1 MNHYTRLI
9 ELETQVHRLR
19 ENFALFDSVMEAHM
33 NEFEESQ
40 TPFGLSLWRINA
52 LMRENTEEIKE
63 QFYDLF
69 DAIRE
74 ESHDAASETSQAGKQ
89 ITPWDHTVNSIQKA
103 SETTPESMTQSGN
116 TGTGLLI
123 TKLYPGWTVKFAD
136 DEPNMS
142 NFITIDPTGG
152 DSVPVE
158 SMQLD
163 LFDSQ
168 DYVIIK

>member
-74 ESHDAASETSQAGKQ
+74 DSLNDNTPKNMDSQA
-89 ITPWDHTVNSIQKA
+89 PWNHTVNSIQKA
-103 SETTPESMTQSGN
+103 SETTPEMTQF
-116 TGTGLLI
+116 
-123 TKLYPGWTVKFAD
+123 YPGWTVKFAD

>member
-1 MNHYTRLI
+1 MKHYTRLN

-40 TPFGLSLWRINA
+40 TPLGLSLWRINA

-74 ESHDAASETSQAGKQ
+74 DSLNDNTPKNMDSQA
-89 ITPWDHTVNSIQKA
+89 PWNHIVNSIQKA
-103 SETTPESMTQSGN
+103 SETTPEMTQF
-116 TGTGLLI
+116 
-123 TKLYPGWTVKFAD
+123 YPGWTVKFAD

>member
-1 MNHYTRLI
+1 
-9 ELETQVHRLR
+9 
-19 ENFALFDSVMEAHM
+19 MEAHM

-74 ESHDAASETSQAGKQ
+74 DSLNDNTPKNMDSQA
-89 ITPWDHTVNSIQKA
+89 PWNHTVNSIQKA
-103 SETTPESMTQSGN
+103 SETTPEMTQF
-116 TGTGLLI
+116 
-123 TKLYPGWTVKFAD
+123 YPGWTVKFAD

>member
-1 MNHYTRLI
+1 MKHYTRLN

-40 TPFGLSLWRINA
+40 TPLGLSLWRINA

-69 DAIRE
+69 DEIRE
-74 ESHDAASETSQAGKQ
+74 ESHDAASEISQAGKP

-103 SETTPESMTQSGN
+103 SETTPEPMTQF
-116 TGTGLLI
+116 
-123 TKLYPGWTVKFAD
+123 YPGWTVKFAD

>member
-1 MNHYTRLI
+1 MKHYTRLI
-9 ELETQVHRLR
+9 ELETQVHRLC

-33 NEFEESQ
+33 NEFEKSQ
-40 TPFGLSLWRINA
+40 TPLGLSLWRINA

-69 DAIRE
+69 DEIRE
-74 ESHDAASETSQAGKQ
+74 ESHDAASETSQADKP

-103 SETTPESMTQSGN
+103 SETIPEPMTQF
-116 TGTGLLI
+116 
-123 TKLYPGWTVKFAD
+123 YPGWTVKFAD
-136 DEPNMS
+136 DEPNMF

>member
-19 ENFALFDSVMEAHM
+19 QNFALFDSVMEAHM

-74 ESHDAASETSQAGKQ
+74 DSLNDNIPKNMDSQA
-89 ITPWDHTVNSIQKA
+89 PWNHTVNSIQKA
-103 SETTPESMTQSGN
+103 SETTPEMTQF
-116 TGTGLLI
+116 
-123 TKLYPGWTVKFAD
+123 YPGWTVKFAD

>member
-1 MNHYTRLI
+1 MKHYTRLI
-9 ELETQVHRLR
+9 ELETQVHRLC

-33 NEFEESQ
+33 NEFDISQ
-40 TPFGLSLWRINA
+40 TPLGLSLWRLVE
-52 LMRENTEEIKE
+52 LMRTNTEELKN

-74 ESHDAASETSQAGKQ
+74 DSLNDNIPKNMDSQA
-89 ITPWDHTVNSIQKA
+89 PWDHTVNSIQKA
-103 SETTPESMTQSGN
+103 SETTPEPMTQF
-116 TGTGLLI
+116 
-123 TKLYPGWTVKFAD
+123 YPGWTVKFAD
-136 DEPNMS
+136 DESSIS
-142 NFITIDPTGG
+142 NFIIIDPTGG

-168 DYVIIK
+168 DYVTIK

>member
-1 MNHYTRLI
+1 MKHYTRLN

-40 TPFGLSLWRINA
+40 TPLGLSLWRINA

-74 ESHDAASETSQAGKQ
+74 DSLNDNTPKNMNSQA
-89 ITPWDHTVNSIQKA
+89 PWNHTVNSIQKA
-103 SETTPESMTQSGN
+103 SETTPEPMTQF
-116 TGTGLLI
+116 
-123 TKLYPGWTVKFAD
+123 YPGWTVKFAD

-142 NFITIDPTGG
+142 NFIIIDPTDG

>member
-1 MNHYTRLI
+1 MNHYTRLN

-69 DAIRE
+69 DEIRE
-74 ESHDAASETSQAGKQ
+74 ESHDAASETSQAGKP

-103 SETTPESMTQSGN
+103 SETTPEMTQF
-116 TGTGLLI
+116 
-123 TKLYPGWTVKFAD
+123 YPGWTVKFAD